1 MIEYQLKEHLQT
13 QTKLGSSEYE
23 VWKIICKNAY
33 TKANGVKK
41 KKKFNQYVTIQK
53 QLKEEKKHWT
63 KKKGIIEETPIPF

>member
-41 KKKFNQYVTIQK
+41 KKFNQYVTIQK

-63 KKKGIIEETPIPF
+63 KKKGIIEETLIPF